1 MPPRTRATVMLAA
14 LTVFLALALYKVGRH
29 HYGAALAFSGLAL
42 AQLAVLLD
50 DRRGPR
56 ELIPPRLRIA
66 TVRARRRYLGGIAVT
81 VAGLV
86 LALLLRE
93 TA

>member
-1 MPPRTRATVMLAA
+1 MVAA
-14 LTVFLALALYKVGRH
+14 LMVFLALALYKVGRH

-56 ELIPPRLRIA
+56 ELIPPRWRIA
-66 TVRARRRYLGGIAVT
+66 GPRARRLYLGGIAVT

-86 LALLLRE
+86 LALLLKE